1 MSYKVISPF
10 TDLQDGNHAYSVGD
24 IFPREGVAMI
34 SEKRIAELASAD
46 NKQGRPLISNGETP
60 KVEVAE
66 EKPVVDAAPVDKKPQ
81 ADMTAED
88 VKAMKYFTLK
98 SVAEKHGIEVDGKKA
113 DELRAELIEKLGL
126 E

>member
-10 TDLQDGNHAYSVGD
+10 TDLQDGNYAYSVGD
-24 IFPREGVAMI
+24 IFPREGVAMV
-34 SEKRIAELASAD
+34 SDRRIAELASAD
-46 NKQGRPLISNGETP
+46 NKQGRPLISNGKGIVEVP

-66 EKPVVDAAPVDKKPQ
+66 EKEAPKATPQ
-81 ADMTAED
+81 TDMTAED
-88 VKAMKYFTLK
+88 IRSMKFFTLK
-98 SVAEKHGIEVDGKKA
+98 SVAEKQGLEVDGKKA